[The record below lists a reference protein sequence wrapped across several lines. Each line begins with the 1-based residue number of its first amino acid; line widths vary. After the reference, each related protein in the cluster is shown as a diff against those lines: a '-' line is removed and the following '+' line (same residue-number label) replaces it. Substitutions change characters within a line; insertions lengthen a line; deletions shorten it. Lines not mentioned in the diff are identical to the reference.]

1 MQALRG
7 KLYSTYKAIHDYL
20 PHELEHY
27 LDDADIR
34 AKGEGYRKKQEAFI
48 GELLEFIADEIR
60 KGKIEEKG

>member
-48 GELLEFIADEIR
+48 GELL
-60 KGKIEEKG
+60 